1 MSSTPLRGGAGS
13 PQTRLLD
20 ESCSLHRRAVSPGSL
35 DGSLASLVM
44 EPAELRDAVAD
55 LLSRLGDARAFLDVE
70 GKEAELIDLRDQAS
84 APDLWN
90 DQDNARAVTSRL
102 ARHEGTIK
110 LVVDLEESIEDV
122 DVLLEMATEEGDKES
137 LAEVQSELEGL
148 ASELSVLE
156 RESLFFGE
164 YDDSPAIVSIHAGAG
179 GVDAQDWAEML
190 LRMYMR
196 YLERSQMSFEVDDY
210 LEGEEAGIKSVTLT
224 ITGDNA
230 YGIFESERGT
240 HRLVRI
246 SPFDSA
252 ARRHTAFAGVDVI
265 PQVDVTEIEIDAED
279 LRIDTYRASGAGG
292 QHINKTDSAVRITHE
307 PTGIVVSCQAERSQ
321 MQNKARAMQ
330 LLRARLA
337 EKARQDQAAEVASI
351 RGEQTEAGWGRQI
364 RSYVMQPYQMV
375 KDLRSEFEVGNIQGV
390 LDGDIDGLI
399 DSYLAWRRA
408 ELYEA

>member
-1 MSSTPLRGGAGS
+1 M
-13 PQTRLLD
+13 TR
-20 ESCSLHRRAVSPGSL
+20 SI
-35 DGSLASLVM
+35 GSLASLAM
-44 EPAELRDAVAD
+44 EPAELRDAVID
-55 LLSRLGDARAFLDVE
+55 LRTRLADARGFLDVE
-70 GKEAELIDLRDQAS
+70 GKETELVDLRELAS

-90 DQDNARAVTSRL
+90 DQNNARAVTSRL

-122 DVLLEMATEEGDKES
+122 DVLLEMALEEGDKES
-137 LAEVQSELEGL
+137 LTEVQLELDRL
-148 ASELSVLE
+148 AGELSVLE

-190 LRMYMR
+190 LRMYVR

-210 LEGEEAGIKSVTLT
+210 QEGDEAGIKSVTLT
-224 ITGDNA
+224 ISGDNA
-230 YGIFESERGT
+230 YGILESERGT

-265 PQVDVTEIEIDAED
+265 PQVDVSEIEIDAED

-292 QHINKTDSAVRITHE
+292 QHVNKTDSAVRITHE

-330 LLRARLA
+330 LLSARLA

-375 KDLRSEFEVGNIQGV
+375 KDLRSGFEVGNIQGV

>member
-1 MSSTPLRGGAGS
+1 VEPALVQGRSVPSGS
-13 PQTRLLD
+13 
-20 ESCSLHRRAVSPGSL
+20 HGGSL
-35 DGSLASLVM
+35 VSLAM
-44 EPAELRDAVAD
+44 ETEELRAAVAD
-55 LLSRLGDARAFLDVE
+55 LRSRLGDARSFLDVE
-70 GKEAELIDLRDQAS
+70 GKEAELVVLREQAS

-110 LVVDLEESIEDV
+110 LVVDLDESIEDV
-122 DVLLEMATEEGDKES
+122 DVLLEMALEEADKDS
-137 LAEVQSELEGL
+137 LTEVQSELDRLLG
-148 ASELSVLE
+148 ELSVLE

-164 YDDSPAIVSIHAGAG
+164 YDENAAIVSIHAGAG

-190 LRMYMR
+190 LRMYTR
-196 YLERSQMSFEVDDY
+196 YLERSEMSFEVDDY
-210 LEGEEAGIKSVTLT
+210 QEGEEAGIKSVTLT
-224 ITGDNA
+224 ITGDHA
-230 YGIFESERGT
+230 YGTFESERGT

-265 PQVDVTEIEIDAED
+265 PQVEVTEIEIDPED

-330 LLRARLA
+330 LLSARLA

-351 RGEQTEAGWGRQI
+351 RGEQHEAGWGRQI

-375 KDLRSEFEVGNIQGV
+375 KDLRSDFEVGNIQGV
-390 LDGDIDGLI
+390 LDGDLDGLI
-399 DSYLAWRRA
+399 DSYLQWRRA

>member
-1 MSSTPLRGGAGS
+1 MSGVRRQGRGV
-13 PQTRLLD
+13 
-20 ESCSLHRRAVSPGSL
+20 EWSLPCRA
-35 DGSLASLVM
+35 M
-44 EPAELRDAVAD
+44 EPAELRDAVTD
-55 LLSRLGDARAFLDVE
+55 LRSRLGDARDFLDVE
-70 GKEAELIDLRDQAS
+70 GKEAELVELREKAS
-84 APDLWN
+84 VPDLWS

-110 LVVDLEESIEDV
+110 LVTDLEASIEDV
-122 DVLLEMATEEGDKES
+122 GVLLELALEEGDKDS
-137 LAEVQSELEGL
+137 LAEVETELDSL
-148 ASELSVLE
+148 MSELSILE

-164 YDDSPAIVSIHAGAG
+164 YDDNPAIMSINAGAG

-190 LRMYMR
+190 LRMYTR
-196 YLERSQMSFEVDDY
+196 HLERSSMSFEVDDY
-210 LEGEEAGIKSVTLT
+210 QEGEEAGIKSVTLT
-224 ITGDNA
+224 IKGDNA
-230 YGIFESERGT
+230 YGTFESERGT

-265 PQVDVTEIEIDAED
+265 PQVDVAEIEIDTED

-330 LLRARLA
+330 LLAARLA
-337 EKARQDQAAEVASI
+337 EKARQDQAAEVAAV
-351 RGEQTEAGWGRQI
+351 RGEQHEAGWGRQI

-375 KDLRSEFEVGNIQGV
+375 KDLRTDYEVGNIQGV
-390 LDGDIDGLI
+390 LDGDIDGLV
-399 DSYLAWRRA
+399 DSYLQWRRS

>member
-1 MSSTPLRGGAGS
+1 
-13 PQTRLLD
+13 
-20 ESCSLHRRAVSPGSL
+20 
-35 DGSLASLVM
+35 M
-44 EPAELRDAVAD
+44 EPAELRDLVAD
-55 LLSRLGDARAFLDVE
+55 LGLRLVDARGFLDIE
-70 GKEAELIDLRDQAS
+70 GKEAELVDLREQAS

-90 DQDNARAVTSRL
+90 DQNNARAVTSRL

-122 DVLLEMATEEGDKES
+122 GVLLEMAIEEADKDS
-137 LAEVQSELEGL
+137 LTEVQTELDRL
-148 ASELSVLE
+148 RDELSILE

-164 YDDSPAIVSIHAGAG
+164 YDDNPAIVSIHAGAG

-190 LRMYMR
+190 LRMYTR
-196 YLERSQMSFEVDDY
+196 YLERSSMSFEVDDY
-210 LEGEEAGIKSVTLT
+210 QEGEEAGIKSVTLT

-230 YGIFESERGT
+230 YGVFESERGT

-265 PQVDVTEIEIDAED
+265 PQVDITEIEIDTED

-321 MQNKARAMQ
+321 MQNKVRAMQ
-330 LLRARLA
+330 LLSARLA
-337 EKARQDQAAEVASI
+337 EKARQDQAAEVAAV
-351 RGEQTEAGWGRQI
+351 RGEQHEAGWGRQI
-364 RSYVMQPYQMV
+364 RSYVLQPYQMV
-375 KDLRSEFEVGNIQGV
+375 KDLRTDFEVGNIQGV
-390 LDGDIDGLI
+390 LDGNIDGLI

>member
-1 MSSTPLRGGAGS
+1 M
-13 PQTRLLD
+13 
-20 ESCSLHRRAVSPGSL
+20 ESAVVQRRRVSPCSNG
-35 DGSLASLVM
+35 GSLASLTM

-55 LLSRLGDARAFLDVE
+55 IRSRLGDARTFLDVE
-70 GKEAELIDLRDQAS
+70 GKEAELVELREQAS

-110 LVVDLEESIEDV
+110 LVVDLDESVDDV
-122 DVLLEMATEEGDKES
+122 GVLLEMALEEGDKES
-137 LAEVQSELEGL
+137 LAEVESELDRLVG
-148 ASELSVLE
+148 ELSVLE

-164 YDDSPAIVSIHAGAG
+164 YDDNPAIVSIHAGAG

-190 LRMYMR
+190 LRMYVR

-230 YGIFESERGT
+230 YGTFESERGT

-265 PQVDVTEIEIDAED
+265 PQVEVTEIEIDAED

-292 QHINKTDSAVRITHE
+292 QHINKTDSAVRITHG

-330 LLRARLA
+330 LLSARLA
-337 EKARQDQAAEVASI
+337 EKARQDQAAEVAAV
-351 RGEQTEAGWGRQI
+351 RGEQHEAGWGRQI

-375 KDLRSEFEVGNIQGV
+375 KDLRSDFEVGNIQGV

>member
-1 MSSTPLRGGAGS
+1 
-13 PQTRLLD
+13 
-20 ESCSLHRRAVSPGSL
+20 
-35 DGSLASLVM
+35 M
-44 EPAELRDAVAD
+44 EPAELRDAAAD
-55 LLSRLGDARAFLDVE
+55 LRSRLTDARGFLDVE
-70 GKEAELIDLRDQAS
+70 GKETELIELRKQAS

-102 ARHEGTIK
+102 ARHEGTIR
-110 LVVDLEESIEDV
+110 LVTDLEDSIEDI
-122 DVLLEMATEEGDKES
+122 DVLLELALEEGDKES
-137 LAEVQSELEGL
+137 LVEVESELVDLRAEI
-148 ASELSVLE
+148 SVLE

-164 YDDSPAIVSIHAGAG
+164 YDDNPAIISIHAGAG

-190 LRMYMR
+190 LRMYTR
-196 YLERSQMSFEVDDY
+196 YLERSSMSFEVDDY
-210 LEGEEAGIKSVTLT
+210 QEGEEAGIKSVTLT
-224 ITGDNA
+224 INGDNA

-265 PQVDVTEIEIDAED
+265 PQVEIAEIEIDPEE

-292 QHINKTDSAVRITHE
+292 QHVNKTDSAVRITHE

-321 MQNKARAMQ
+321 MQNRARAMQ
-330 LLRARLA
+330 LLGARLA
-337 EKARQDQAAEVASI
+337 EKARQDHAAEVSAV
-351 RGEQTEAGWGRQI
+351 RGEQHEAGWGRQI

-375 KDLRSEFEVGNIQGV
+375 KDLRTDFEVGNIGGV
-390 LDGDIDGLI
+390 LDGDIDGLV
-399 DSYLAWRRA
+399 DSYLQWRRA